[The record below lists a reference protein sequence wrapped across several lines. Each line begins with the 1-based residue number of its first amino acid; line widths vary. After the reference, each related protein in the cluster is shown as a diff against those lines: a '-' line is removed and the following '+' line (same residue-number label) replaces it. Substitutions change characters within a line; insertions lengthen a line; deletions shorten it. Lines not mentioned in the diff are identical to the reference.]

1 MSRSEAFGGSAF
13 STRSIGEVRN
23 RSRMWMRSRAARLPK
38 MRCSTINARMNP
50 TRAIVRGW
58 WREALGAVVVLISR
72 IVTAP
77 RTPWENDEFLF
88 AEAVRNFDPSRYHP
102 HPPGFPLLVLIG
114 KVFAWFVHDPWRALV
129 VFSIVAAPIGFVAIA
144 RAFRNWIGDPNLAIC
159 GAGVYYFSASMLVHG
174 TLALSDGSAMMFLG
188 LGLFA
193 VSSPHDAEP
202 DRHGVAIGIWT
213 SAAIGTRPQL
223 LVPIAPMLIVALL
236 QMRTMRQRAAC
247 VIAFGLLSAMWFL
260 PLVDAAGGFEATRL
274 YEAKQAQYVAAHD
287 ASISRG
293 GRSMAQLVVRF
304 LFHPWGTKY
313 VTLPLFACVFLGV
326 AAFLRLLRRDKLR
339 STLWPLIAF
348 TVVQLVFE
356 LGWMDPADAAR
367 YSLPIMILIALL
379 AALGLDVIRRSVK
392 IDATPVIV
400 TAILAIATLAYVWPL
415 VGSRTRVASP
425 PAAAAAFANANLSS
439 NSVIAYDVSLKPHAE
454 YLLSRFRVVPIEK
467 AVAELYDRP
476 DVPLYLVA
484 NGTSNAAGAHVFTWP
499 VSDAYEKLTRGLY
512 RTVSIVPKPPRERY
526 LVVRGAYPME
536 WTPEGDEWRWL
547 GPDATIRLPRAHGAE
562 AALTLRF
569 SSDVPYET
577 NAVRIAVNGRDVA
590 VVNVGKEP
598 VIAKV
603 PLPPEPQ
610 VDIRLRSAHSF
621 SPGALLHNADPR
633 TLAVQLTRVVSE

>member
-1 MSRSEAFGGSAF
+1 
-13 STRSIGEVRN
+13 
-23 RSRMWMRSRAARLPK
+23 MRSRGARLRK
-38 MRCSTINARMNP
+38 TRCSTINARMNP

-58 WREALGAVVVLISR
+58 WREALGAALVLISR

-88 AEAVRNFDPSRYHP
+88 AEAVRKFDPSRYHP

-129 VFSIVAAPIGFVAIA
+129 VFSVIAAPIGFVAIA
-144 RAFRNWIGDPNLAIC
+144 RAFRNWIDDPNLAIC
-159 GAGVYYFSASMLVHG
+159 GALLYYFSASMLVHG
-174 TLALSDGSAMMFLG
+174 TLALSDGPAMMFLG
-188 LGLFA
+188 LALFA
-193 VSSPHDAEP
+193 ISRPHDAEH
-202 DRHGVAIGIWT
+202 DRNAIAIGIWT

-223 LVPIAPMLIVALL
+223 LIPIAPMLIIAVL

-274 YEAKQAQYVAAHD
+274 YETKQAQYVAAHD
-287 ASISRG
+287 ATISRG
-293 GRSMAQLVVRF
+293 GRSIAQLVVRF
-304 LFHPWGTKY
+304 VFHPWGTKY
-313 VTLPLFACVFLGV
+313 VTLPLFACVFLGI
-326 AAFLRLLRRDKLR
+326 AAFLRLLRREKLR

-348 TVVQLVFE
+348 TIVQLIFE

-392 IDATPVIV
+392 IDSTPMIV
-400 TAILAIATLAYVWPL
+400 TALLAIATLVYVWPL
-415 VGSRTRVASP
+415 AGERTKVASP
-425 PAAAAAFANANLSS
+425 PAAAAAFANVNLAS
-439 NSVIAYDVSLKPHAE
+439 NSVIGYDVSLKPHAE

-467 AVAELYDRP
+467 AVAEFYDRA
-476 DVPLYLVA
+476 DVPLYLIA
-484 NGTSNAAGAHVFTWP
+484 NGASHAAGAHVFTWP
-499 VSDAYEKLTRGLY
+499 ASDAYEKLTRELY
-512 RTVSIVPKPPRERY
+512 RTVTIVPKPPRERY
-526 LVVRGAYPME
+526 LVVRGAYPLE
-536 WTPEGDEWRWL
+536 WTAEGDEWRWL
-547 GPDATIRLPRAHGAE
+547 APDATIRLPRAHGSE

-577 NAVRIAVNGRDVA
+577 NAVQISINGRDIA
-590 VVNVGKEP
+590 IVNVGKEP

-603 PLPPEPQ
+603 SLPPGSQ